1 MKYVKPLNE
10 TDVNASYK
18 NADPAN
24 AQKGSTVPAEAI
36 EHPQREIIAAIEEAG
51 LTPSDSDLTQL
62 VKAIKALDTA
72 KIAALMA
79 TDAEVRGGALSSK
92 IASVKQLDE
101 ISTAVLIADR
111 LYSGVDLTVKFASEI
126 TAAGGDEW
134 AWIKSRIQAGNYAG
148 IHVGDYIP
156 LTLSAGTVGADTI
169 ASQTL
174 QMQIAGI
181 DTYYGT
187 GDEMVPHHIDFISR
201 EVIGK
206 EIKWQDNNN
215 NNGTALESRPWLT
228 SKLYAWL
235 NGVNNY
241 TTSAYN
247 NVAHGLNANGIGIFQ
262 RLPAKV
268 QSVIVEKKLWIEQRY
283 SASALLNISTGW
295 AWGSMGKLWVPTENE
310 VYGCQIW
317 SAANSDV
324 GNWGCGSMGA
334 ISYPLFAN
342 GGGFT
347 VSRVKKDAGG
357 TRRPWWLAC
366 VFGGISTGVTY
377 VYSNGIANHT
387 SASQAGVFAPVC
399 FRVA

>member
-1 MKYVKPLNE
+1 MKYNKPLNE
-10 TDVNASYK
+10 TDTNASYK

-36 EHPQREIIAAIEEAG
+36 EYTQREIVAAIQEAG
-51 LTPSDSDLTQL
+51 LTPSNSDLTQL

-79 TDAEVRGGALSSK
+79 TDTEVRGGALSSK
-92 IASVKQLDE
+92 VASVKQLDE

-156 LTLSAGTVGADTI
+156 VTLSAGTVGADTI
-169 ASQTL
+169 VAQTL

-181 DTYYGT
+181 DTYYGY
-187 GDEMVPHHIDFISR
+187 GDTAVPHHIDFISR
-201 EVIGK
+201 EVIGT

-215 NNGTALESRPWLT
+215 NNGTAVENRPWLT

-247 NVAHGLNANGIGIFQ
+247 SVAHGLNANGIGIFQ

-268 QSVIVEKKLWIEQRY
+268 QSVIVEKRFLMETRY
-283 SASALLNISTGW
+283 SASALLSVSNGW
-295 AWGSMGKLWVPTENE
+295 TWGSMGKLWVPTENE
-310 VYGCQIW
+310 VYGCQVW
-317 SAANSDV
+317 SGANSDV

-334 ISYPLFAN
+334 VSYPLFAN
-342 GGGFT
+342 GGGYT

-357 TRRPWWLAC
+357 TRRPWWLAA
-366 VFGGISTGVTY
+366 VSGGGSTSVAGVPTDGYAISY
-377 VYSNGIANHT
+377 F
-387 SASQAGVFAPVC
+387 ASSAGVFAPLC